1 MATVTFEIQTW
12 QTLEMAEA
20 PFLHEKESLC
30 HARESGHPDFRLDLP
45 LRDWIPVF
53 TGMTDG
59 KSVLK
64 QAGLWLII
72 LVATFVFTSSPLHAA
87 PKAEL
92 WPRWE
97 KNDPTSRQ
105 RVDHSV
111 WDGFLR
117 KYVVAAHSSGIN
129 RLRYASVAPE
139 DRKAL
144 KDYLKSLQS
153 LPVSSYN
160 RAEQR
165 AYWINLYNAF
175 TIDLVLSRFPV
186 ASIRDINISPG
197 LFVRG
202 PWGAKLLII
211 EGERLSLDD
220 IEHRILRPIWKDNRV
235 HYAVNC
241 ASLGCPNLQPAAYT
255 SENTEALLE
264 KGAREYINHPRGVNF
279 KTGKLQVSS
288 IYVWFQEDFGG
299 SAEGLM
305 EHWSRYANPMLADTL
320 QNYSG
325 GLEHDYDWRLND
337 AEPKPQ
343 P

>member
-1 MATVTFEIQTW
+1 
-12 QTLEMAEA
+12 MAETPLFQA
-20 PFLHEKESLC
+20 QESLC
-30 HARESGHPDFRLDLP
+30 HARESGHPDSWRAQP

-53 TGMTDG
+53 TGMTEGD
-59 KSVLK
+59 SVLRH
-64 QAGLWLII
+64 AGLWVII
-72 LVATFVFTSSPLHAA
+72 LVATFMFTSSTLHGA

-92 WPRWE
+92 WPRWQ

-117 KYVVAAHSSGIN
+117 KYVVAVHPSGIN
-129 RLRYASVAPE
+129 RLRYRSVEPE
-139 DRKAL
+139 DRRGL

-153 LPVSSYN
+153 LPVSTYN
-160 RAEQR
+160 RGEQR

-175 TIDLVLSRFPV
+175 TVDLVLSRFPV
-186 ASIRDINISPG
+186 ESIRDINISPG
-197 LFVRG
+197 LFTRG
-202 PWGAKLLII
+202 PWGAKLLTI
-211 EGERLSLDD
+211 EAEKLSLDD

-255 SENTEALLE
+255 SENSEALLE
-264 KGAREYINHPRGVNF
+264 KGAREYINHPRGVAIR
-279 KTGKLQVSS
+279 KGKLQVSS

-305 EHWSRYANPMLADTL
+305 EHWGKYANDALADAL

>member
-1 MATVTFEIQTW
+1 
-12 QTLEMAEA
+12 MAETPLFQA
-20 PFLHEKESLC
+20 KGNLC
-30 HARESGHPDFRLDLP
+30 HARESGHPDSWRAQS

-53 TGMTDG
+53 TAMTEGD
-59 KSVLK
+59 SVLR
-64 QAGLWLII
+64 QIGLWVII
-72 LVATFVFTSSPLHAA
+72 LVATFMFTSSTLHGA
-87 PKAEL
+87 PKADL
-92 WPRWE
+92 WPRWQ
-97 KNDPTSRQ
+97 KHDPASTQ
-105 RVDHSV
+105 RIDHSL
-111 WDGFLR
+111 WDKFL
-117 KYVVAAHSSGIN
+117 KNNLVARHPSGIN
-129 RLRYASVAPE
+129 RVRYSSVAPE

-144 KDYLKSLQS
+144 KDYLKNLQS
-153 LPVSSYN
+153 LPISNYN

-175 TIDLVLSRFPV
+175 TVDLVLSRFPV
-186 ASIRDINISPG
+186 ESIRDINISPG

-211 EGERLSLDD
+211 EGEKLSLDD

-255 SENTEALLE
+255 SGNTEALLE
-264 KGAREYINHPRGVNF
+264 NGAREYVNHPRGVVIKN
-279 KTGKLQVSS
+279 GKLQVSS

-305 EHWSRYANPMLADTL
+305 EHWARYAKPMLADTL

>member
-1 MATVTFEIQTW
+1 MLLV
-12 QTLEMAEA
+12 
-20 PFLHEKESLC
+20 
-30 HARESGHPDFRLDLP
+30 
-45 LRDWIPVF
+45 
-53 TGMTDG
+53 
-59 KSVLK
+59 
-64 QAGLWLII
+64 
-72 LVATFVFTSSPLHAA
+72 VATQVRAA
-87 PKAEL
+87 PKADL
-92 WPRWE
+92 WARWQKHDRANPQRIDHGAWDQFLKKYLVVPR
-97 KNDPTSRQ
+97 P
-105 RVDHSV
+105 
-111 WDGFLR
+111 
-117 KYVVAAHSSGIN
+117 SGIN
-129 RLRYASVAPE
+129 RVRYASVAPE
-139 DRKAL
+139 DRTAL
-144 KDYLKSLQS
+144 KSYLKNLES
-153 LPVSSYN
+153 LPISSYN

-175 TIDLVLSRFPV
+175 TVDLVLSRFPLE
-186 ASIRDINISPG
+186 SIRDINISPG
-197 LFVRG
+197 FFSRG
-202 PWGAKLLII
+202 PWGAKLLTI
-211 EGERLSLDD
+211 EGEKLSLDD

-264 KGAREYINHPRGVNF
+264 KGAREYVNHPRGVVIRN
-279 KTGKLQVSS
+279 GKLHVSS

-305 EHWSRYANPMLADTL
+305 EHWAKYANQALADAL

>member
-1 MATVTFEIQTW
+1 
-12 QTLEMAEA
+12 MAETP
-20 PFLHEKESLC
+20 PFQAKENPC
-30 HARESGHPDFRLDLP
+30 HARGSGHPDFRLDLP

-59 KSVLK
+59 ESVLK

-72 LVATFVFTSSPLHAA
+72 LVATFVFTSSTLHAA
-87 PKAEL
+87 PKADL

-97 KNDPTSRQ
+97 KHDPGSNQ
-105 RVDHSV
+105 KIDHSV
-111 WDGFLR
+111 WDKFLR
-117 KYVVAAHSSGIN
+117 NNLVPHPSGIN
-129 RLRYASVAPE
+129 RVRYASVAPE

-144 KDYLKSLQS
+144 KDYLKNLQS
-153 LPVSSYN
+153 LPISSYN

-165 AYWINLYNAF
+165 AYWINLYNAL
-175 TIDLVLSRFPV
+175 TVDLVLSRFPV
-186 ASIRDINISPG
+186 ESIRDINISPG
-197 LFVRG
+197 LFARG
-202 PWGAKLLII
+202 PWGAKLLTV
-211 EGERLSLDD
+211 EGEKLSLDD
-220 IEHRILRPIWKDNRV
+220 IEHHILRPIWKDNRV

-241 ASLGCPNLQPAAYT
+241 ASLGCPNLQAAAYT

-264 KGAREYINHPRGVNF
+264 KGAHEYINHPRGLVVKND
-279 KTGKLQVSS
+279 KLQVSS

-305 EHWSRYANPMLADTL
+305 EHWAKYASKTLADTL
-320 QNYSG
+320 QRYSG

>member
-1 MATVTFEIQTW
+1 MAKPTPFQT
-12 QTLEMAEA
+12 
-20 PFLHEKESLC
+20 KRNLC
-30 HARESGHPDFRLDLP
+30 HAHESGHPDFWRDQP

-53 TGMTDG
+53 TGMTQGD
-59 KSVLK
+59 SVLK
-64 QAGLWLII
+64 PLGLWIII
-72 LVATFVFTSSPLHAA
+72 LIATFLFTSSTLHAA

-92 WPRWE
+92 WARWE
-97 KNDPTSRQ
+97 KHDPASNQ
-105 RVDHSV
+105 RIDHGL
-111 WDGFLR
+111 WDKFLKR
-117 KYVVAAHSSGIN
+117 HLVAPHPSGIN
-129 RLRYASVAPE
+129 RVRYASVGPE

-144 KDYLKSLQS
+144 KDYLKNLQS

-186 ASIRDINISPG
+186 ESIRDINISPG

-211 EGERLSLDD
+211 EGEKLSLDD

-264 KGAREYINHPRGVNF
+264 NGAREYVNHPRGVNF
-279 KTGKLQVSS
+279 KNGKLQVSS

-305 EHWSRYANPMLADTL
+305 EHWARYANPMLADSL

-325 GLEHDYDWRLND
+325 RLEHDYDWRLNA
-337 AEPKPQ
+337 AESKPQ